1 MGNSE
6 LNSINQS
13 SDGNIISQC
22 SLNID
27 DINIQADIT
36 YPKELSKEANV
47 YYNQQGYEFDS

>member
-13 SDGNIISQC
+13 SDVNIISQC